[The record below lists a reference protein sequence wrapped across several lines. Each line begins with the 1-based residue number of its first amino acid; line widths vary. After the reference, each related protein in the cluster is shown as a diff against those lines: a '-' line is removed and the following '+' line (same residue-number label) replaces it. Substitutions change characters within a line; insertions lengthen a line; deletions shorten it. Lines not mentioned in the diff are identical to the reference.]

1 MFGRIQKRM
10 GKEGNL
16 NRPIPPLHEA
26 EKDPIKCEICG
37 VKFSLKSR
45 VNIHIASVHERKKLF
60 TCEICDYSCSQKDV
74 MKQHVATVH
83 QKKKQ

>member
-1 MFGRIQKRM
+1 MFGPIKRS
-10 GKEGNL
+10 KKNEGNL
-16 NRPIPPLHEA
+16 NRPIPTLHEA

-45 VNIHIASVHERKKLF
+45 V
-60 TCEICDYSCSQKDV
+60 
-74 MKQHVATVH
+74 KQHVETVH